1 MKATID
7 VLKPVIQNCLAE
19 DQGGADEWFEA
30 AQLDNYDFSATAND
44 LDGIETKR
52 PIALWGNDGHTVWVD
67 SRGLALLGVTAET
80 PDIPGGKIA
89 RDAKGAPT
97 GYFADSASIFV
108 DKKIP
113 SPSLEEKAALTAAEL
128 KRMSAYG
135 ITSLMDAF
143 VTPAEEKVWRML
155 YDTGRL
161 PMRVRMAIYL
171 ADPNALL
178 RPASNDSDEAVARLV
193 KVSKDGDV
201 DSDFLRAGVVKVFA
215 DGVME
220 YPAQT
225 AALLKPYLDENGKPT
240 KHSGE
245 LYFDPQRF
253 ARLVQKL
260 DAAGLA
266 VHVHAIGDR
275 AVRASLDAFAA
286 ARAANGD
293 KDNRHQIAHLRLV
306 DPADFPRFKELG
318 VIADMQLEWAK
329 REPATEARPS
339 HISVLSATSMF
350 IPQAACIELARPSS
364 GAATGIF
371 PPTTPSA
378 PFKPPSRG
386 PAARA
391 SGRSVLTS
399 GFR

>member
-7 VLKPVIQNCLAE
+7 VLKPVIQDCLAE

-30 AQLDNYDFSATAND
+30 AQLDNYGFSATAND

-52 PIALWGNDGHTVWVD
+52 PIALWGNDGHTVWVN

-108 DKKIP
+108 DEKIP

-201 DSDFLRAGVVKVFA
+201 DPDFLRAGVVKVFA

-225 AALLKPYLDENGKPT
+225 AALLTPYLDENGKPT

-253 ARLVQKL
+253 ARLVRSSTL
-260 DAAGLA
+260 P
-266 VHVHAIGDR
+266 VSR
-275 AVRASLDAFAA
+275 CTSM
-286 ARAANGD
+286 
-293 KDNRHQIAHLRLV
+293 
-306 DPADFPRFKELG
+306 P
-318 VIADMQLEWAK
+318 
-329 REPATEARPS
+329 
-339 HISVLSATSMF
+339 SAT
-350 IPQAACIELARPSS
+350 AR
-364 GAATGIF
+364 F
-371 PPTTPSA
+371 
-378 PFKPPSRG
+378 
-386 PAARA
+386 ARA
-391 SGRSVLTS
+391 SMPLPQPALRTATRTTATRSPICSSSIPPTS
-399 GFR
+399 RASRSSA